1 MDNYAVPFWQVNLRV
16 DNSLVNNI
24 DVNKNAAPI
33 QALQKPARQNAKK
46 KGATQFVSKPRWL
59 YAMPLIAASMYLQAA
74 NVVEPAAAS
83 TNANQTEAAEVL
95 GEKPKRKAP
104 TFSIWEYEVHGV
116 NVFDAETIENSLGQY
131 LGQEKTLAT
140 VESAAHE
147 LEKLYRDSGYP
158 VVVVDIPE
166 QDVVG
171 GKVKLLVTEGV
182 VSNVKVAGSDYFLL
196 SDIRARVPSIQV
208 GSPLYIPKL
217 QQELN
222 SLNSLSS
229 DLRVVPV
236 LKQGDE
242 PGSVGIELKVKDQL
256 PMHGEIEYNNYASA
270 NTSPTRLSASIGYD
284 NLWSKFHS
292 FSLMMMVTPE
302 AMEEIRVLSGTY
314 VLPIEDGASRLAFY
328 GVSSN
333 SEINAL
339 TSTSSGLQIRG
350 NSTIAGVRYV
360 KPMNYSAEF
369 QHVLTLGFDFKDV
382 MEEIA
387 FPDDPKAKGL
397 LTPMSFGLWTAEY
410 KATWRKPE
418 ATTRVGAGVY
428 FGLRDVFNSDQE
440 FNDKRFGGKPN
451 FMYWKASYQRDTQLP
466 ADFSLVNKIKLQISD
481 APLISN
487 EQLSIGGN
495 ATVRGYFE
503 SQNLGDRGVISSIEA
518 YTPALFPSVKAIS
531 DFKIL
536 TFLEGAA
543 VEVLQ
548 PLKDQEKNFVLASA
562 GLGMQ
567 LTAWNDVRAELDWAF
582 PLRDACSTSCGNSVG
597 DVEQGNALT
606 TFKITYKY

>member
-1 MDNYAVPFWQVNLRV
+1 
-16 DNSLVNNI
+16 
-24 DVNKNAAPI
+24 
-33 QALQKPARQNAKK
+33 
-46 KGATQFVSKPRWL
+46 
-59 YAMPLIAASMYLQAA
+59 
-74 NVVEPAAAS
+74 
-83 TNANQTEAAEVL
+83 
-95 GEKPKRKAP
+95 
-104 TFSIWEYEVHGV
+104 
-116 NVFDAETIENSLGQY
+116 
-131 LGQEKTLAT
+131 
-140 VESAAHE
+140 
-147 LEKLYRDSGYP
+147 
-158 VVVVDIPE
+158 
-166 QDVVG
+166 
-171 GKVKLLVTEGV
+171 
-182 VSNVKVAGSDYFLL
+182 
-196 SDIRARVPSIQV
+196 
-208 GSPLYIPKL
+208 
-217 QQELN
+217 
-222 SLNSLSS
+222 
-229 DLRVVPV
+229 
-236 LKQGDE
+236 
-242 PGSVGIELKVKDQL
+242 
-256 PMHGEIEYNNYASA
+256 
-270 NTSPTRLSASIGYD
+270 
-284 NLWSKFHS
+284 
-292 FSLMMMVTPE
+292 
-302 AMEEIRVLSGTY
+302 
-314 VLPIEDGASRLAFY
+314 
-328 GVSSN
+328 
-333 SEINAL
+333 
-339 TSTSSGLQIRG
+339 
-350 NSTIAGVRYV
+350 
-360 KPMNYSAEF
+360 
-369 QHVLTLGFDFKDV
+369 

-518 YTPALFPSVKAIS
+518 YTPALFPKVKAIS

-597 DVEQGNALT
+597 DVEQGDALT